1 MTLAGAFRAK
11 ARAGLF
17 DALSDD
23 ALEAHLG
30 PLLER
35 GRARWPGVPLAAEMI
50 AGEIAMRVPSLAA
63 LGAIAAEDVHLAV
76 ACAHG
81 VRGAHA
87 AFDAEYLGTSALAAA
102 LRRIDPSPAFV
113 DEVRQMVR
121 ERLFVPPPGHIVEY
135 SGKGSLAAWT
145 RVSALRVALSLRPR
159 RVEVEQ
165 KSEGAQAANVDPE
178 LRFLQQKYGRQFE
191 EAVAVSFAQLDDQQ
205 HTLLRLQ
212 LVDGLGI
219 PQIAALFRVDRTT
232 ISRRLAACREV
243 LITHTHAS
251 LRESLGLSPESF
263 ASLARLLTSQLH
275 LSVARLLKERG

>member
-11 ARAGLF
+11 ARDGGF
-17 DALSDD
+17 GALSDD
-23 ALEAHLG
+23 ALEAAVA

-35 GRARWPGVPLAAEMI
+35 GRTRWPLLPLEPELF
-50 AGEIAMRVPSLAA
+50 AGEIAARVPSLAA
-63 LGAIAAEDVHLAV
+63 LGSLLVEDLHLAIACV
-76 ACAHG
+76 HG

-87 AFDAEYLGTSALAAA
+87 SFDAEFLATGALAGA
-102 LRRIDPSPAFV
+102 LRRIDPSPAFI

-121 ERLFVPPPGHIVEY
+121 ERLFVPPPGHIVDY
-135 SGKGSLAAWT
+135 GGKGSLAAWT
-145 RVSALRVALSLRPR
+145 RVTAVRVALNLRPR
-159 RVEVEQ
+159 RIEVQEQ
-165 KSEGAQAANVDPE
+165 SEGSQAATIDPE

-191 EAVAVSFAQLDDQQ
+191 EAVAVSFAKLDDQQ

-219 PQIAALFRVDRTT
+219 PQIAALFHVDRTT
-232 ISRRLAACREV
+232 ISRRLAACRDV
-243 LITHTHAS
+243 LITHAHAS

-275 LSVARLLKERG
+275 LSVSRLLKERD